1 MHFTITEEWGLGE
14 NSLNFMNG
22 VNKKATANTT
32 IANNKSFVLGAR
44 SKLKQDS
51 LTTTAIQSNAESL
64 CHRNKIRKKSPIA

>member
-1 MHFTITEEWGLGE
+1 MHFTITGEWGLGE

-51 LTTTAIQSNAESL
+51 LITTAIQSNAESL
-64 CHRNKIRKKSPIA
+64 CHRNMIRKSLQ